1 VKMNMNNCRKIVLCS
16 AGLILLGFA
25 PAFAQLSLTPR
36 ALGTGGAYIGIA
48 RGQEALFLNPAN
60 LALPDNP
67 GWSLNVGQVSVGG
80 IVLGASSTDFAKLMG
95 LKDEDGAGN
104 NQDFLRRI
112 PENGLEMDMELRA
125 PLFAMQAGPVAF
137 GVSYAAV
144 TQQKFSRD
152 LADLFLNS
160 YEEDRTDYSVGNTTG
175 SYATFIDFAAA
186 YGRQVGPVAVGV
198 TGHYLHGR
206 TVSRSRLFDPRFNR
220 QNEPHIAV
228 DYMEVL
234 ARGGKGFSLDA
245 GAAYQPNRRL
255 TLSGS
260 VSNLIGA
267 FWWSEDL
274 WVRDLTLTENDFSDD
289 PVTVAERFTGSERR
303 MGEGSGTADAMALAD
318 VLYEGMRLP
327 TTLRAGAAFG
337 AWPGMRLGTSFHKN
351 LRDGGLAGGWDQSVG
366 IGVQQKLPLISLR
379 AGYASDLSGGRM
391 FSGGVSLAFLDI
403 GAALIEGEKQG
414 VSHSGA
420 IITMGTGIRGR
431 TKQ

>member
-1 VKMNMNNCRKIVLCS
+1 MTNRIKVVLCS
-16 AGLILLGFA
+16 AALLLAGSA

-67 GWSLNVGQVSVGG
+67 GWSLSLAQVAVGG
-80 IVLGASSTDFAKLMG
+80 TVLGAGVEDFMSLMG
-95 LKDEDGAGN
+95 LMEEDSPGSSG
-104 NQDFLRRI
+104 DFLHRI
-112 PENGLEMDMELRA
+112 PENGLEVDMELRA
-125 PLFAMQAGPVAF
+125 PLLSVQAGPVAF
-137 GVSYAAV
+137 GVSYAGV
-144 TQQKFSRD
+144 THQKLSRD

-160 YEEDRTDYSVGNTTG
+160 YEEGRTDYSVGNTTG
-175 SYATFIDFAAA
+175 SYATFLDFAAA

-206 TVSRSRLFDPRFNR
+206 TVSRSRLFDPRFNE
-220 QNEPHIAV
+220 QSEPHIAV

-234 ARGGKGFSLDA
+234 ARGGRGFSLDA

-267 FWWSEDL
+267 LWWNEEL
-274 WVRDLTLTENDFSDD
+274 WVRDLTLTDNDFEED
-289 PVTVAERFTGSERR
+289 PVTVAERFSGSERR
-303 MGEGSGTADAMALAD
+303 MGEGSGTAEALALAD
-318 VLYEGMRLP
+318 VLYEGARLP

-337 AWPGMRLGTSFHKN
+337 AWPGMRLGASFHKN
-351 LRDGGLAGGWDQSVG
+351 LRDGGLAGGWDQSAG
-366 IGVQQKLPLISLR
+366 IGIQQKLPLISLR

-391 FSGGVSLAFLDI
+391 LSGGVSLAFLDI
-403 GAALIEGEKQG
+403 GAALIEGERQG
-414 VSHSGA
+414 ISHSGA
-420 IITMGTGIRGR
+420 IVTVGTGVRGR
-431 TKQ
+431 IRR